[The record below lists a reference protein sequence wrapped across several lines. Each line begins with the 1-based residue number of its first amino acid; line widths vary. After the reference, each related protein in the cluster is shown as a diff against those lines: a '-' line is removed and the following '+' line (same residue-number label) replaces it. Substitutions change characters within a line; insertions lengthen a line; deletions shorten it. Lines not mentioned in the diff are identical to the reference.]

1 MNMKEIFT
9 SKSGL
14 FAIGAVVAAGCAG
27 IWKWIKEGNEPIDT
41 IYEVQSRR
49 WSTSM
54 QIYKKTLVKKSD
66 WNAPNGAKILD
77 TRWEFKEMKKVPSG
91 VDANG
96 DTTYK
101 EVPEYATKYYYEIEE
116 YVYNRTASASGTESY
131 FGDTMTSPHYPEV
144 ELSSDETIHNKS
156 AHYDAVFRNA
166 ETGEIKSFSLGSDV
180 WRTIAPGNKVI
191 ITTTK
196 WAPNSIKSIRTIA

>member
-1 MNMKEIFT
+1 MNVKDIFT

-14 FAIGAVVAAGCAG
+14 FAIGAVIAALGAG
-27 IWKWIKEGNEPIDT
+27 VVKLIKEGNEPIDT

-116 YVYNRTASASGTESY
+116 YVYNRTVSASGAEDY

-144 ELSSDETIHNKS
+144 ELSDNEKIYNKS
-156 AHYDAVFRNA
+156 AHYDAVFRNS
-166 ETGEIKSFSLGSDV
+166 ETGEIKSFDLGGDI

-196 WAPNSIKSIRTIA
+196 WAPNSIKSIKTIA

>member
-1 MNMKEIFT
+1 MNFKSIVE

-14 FAIGAVVAAGCAG
+14 FAIGAVVAALGAG
-27 IWKWIKEGNEPIDT
+27 AWKWIKEGNTPIDT
-41 IYEVQSRR
+41 EYETQSKSRT
-49 WSTSM
+49 TSM

-91 VDANG
+91 VDADG

-116 YVYNRTASASGTESY
+116 YVYDRTVSASGSENY
-131 FGDTMTSPHYPEV
+131 FGDTMTSPHYPAV
-144 ELSSDETIHNKS
+144 ELSDDERIHNKS
-156 AHYDAVFRNA
+156 ASYNAVFRNT
-166 ETGEIKSFSLGSDV
+166 ETGEIKSFSIGANVWNTISAGS
-180 WRTIAPGNKVI
+180 RVI

-196 WAPNSIKSIRTIA
+196 WAPNSIKSIRTIV